1 MSDKPIAERLG
12 QGRQYQASARIF
24 LMGMG
29 ADEQVCID
37 VLTDVDIDVYMNRFR
52 CVCTCTYRR

>member
-12 QGRQYQASARIF
+12 LGRQYQASARIF

-37 VLTDVDIDVYMNRFR
+37 VLTDVDIDVYMNRF
-52 CVCTCTYRR
+52 